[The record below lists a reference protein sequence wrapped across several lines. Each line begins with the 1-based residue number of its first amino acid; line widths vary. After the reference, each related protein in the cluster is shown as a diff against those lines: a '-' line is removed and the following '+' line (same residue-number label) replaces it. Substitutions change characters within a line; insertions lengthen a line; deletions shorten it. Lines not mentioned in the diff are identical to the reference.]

1 MTQPFIAVLINFAS
15 AQLKPVMLKNA
26 NNADTGPYTA
36 GGGEFIAQMAP
47 PLTRA
52 LTAAAKRVVM
62 QALPS

>member
-36 GGGEFIAQMAP
+36 GGGDQMAP